1 MRRRDFFAFLRS
13 RKTLAAHAANG
24 GADRRSAFARAS
36 IMLPG
41 WKLKSGGVILPEER
55 LPAGQTVVVG
65 LQHVVAMFGA
75 TVLAPLLMGFD
86 PNLVVMFSGVG
97 TLIFF
102 FAVGGHVPSYLG
114 SSFSFIAAVIVATGY
129 SGAGANPNIAIALG
143 GIIAAGLLYT
153 LIGIAVALAGHGWV
167 ERLMPPVVTGA
178 VVAAIGLNLAPVAV
192 RGISG
197 GVFETAMAVVTV
209 VVIGVVAV
217 FAPGFWQRIPIL
229 LGGIFAYF
237 AYWVLANGLGL
248 GAPIEF
254 RRLAEAAWFGA
265 PSFFAPQFDLR
276 ATVLIAPIAIILVAE
291 NLGHLK
297 ALGAL
302 IGRNLDPYLGRAF
315 IGDGIAT
322 MVAAS
327 AGGTGMT
334 TYAENIGVMGMTKIY
349 STLAFVVA
357 AAFAIV
363 LGFSPK
369 FGALILTIPRPL
381 IGGLSVVVFGLIAA
395 AAGRLWVENNV
406 DFSKAS
412 NLITVGVSLVVGA
425 GDLTFNLGAF
435 GLGGIATASLTAIAL
450 NQLLRERSSAELGD
464 KDIHTWATHSEIAR
478 AAGHSMAE
486 EAAASIVHEVRQP
499 LGAVIANANAALRWL
514 ESKPPDLVEARAA
527 LSAIVGIGHRANE
540 VIEGIRAIFKRGNL
554 QPAALDANKLMLG
567 VLRVLGEELRAKQIT
582 VQTELV
588 DDLPPILA
596 DRVQLQQVILNLIM
610 NAIDAMSSVSD
621 RALVLRVRS
630 QIHEPLHV
638 LLSVE
643 DSGTGIDPKD
653 AERIFDA
660 FFTTKTRGM
669 GMGLAICRSIVETHG
684 GRLWA
689 ARADPHGSIF
699 HIELPTA

>member
-1 MRRRDFFAFLRS
+1 
-13 RKTLAAHAANG
+13 
-24 GADRRSAFARAS
+24 
-36 IMLPG
+36 MLPG

-86 PNLVVMFSGVG
+86 PNVVVMFSGVG

-102 FAVGGHVPSYLG
+102 IAVRGRIPSYLG
-114 SSFSFIAAVIVATGY
+114 SSFSFIAAVITVTGY
-129 SGAGANPNIAIALG
+129 SGAGANPNIGIALG

-192 RGISG
+192 RGVSG
-197 GVFETAMAVVTV
+197 GVFDTAMAILTV
-209 VVIGVVAV
+209 VMIGAVAV

-237 AYWVLANGLGL
+237 VYWIAANGLGL

-254 RRLAEAAWFGA
+254 RQLNEAAWFGA
-265 PSFFAPQFDLR
+265 PNFFAPRFDLR
-276 ATVLIAPIAIILVAE
+276 ATFLIAPVAIILVAE

-297 ALGAL
+297 ALGVL

-327 AGGTGMT
+327 LGGTGMT

-357 AAFAIV
+357 ALFAIV

-369 FGALILTIPRPL
+369 FGALVLTIPRPL
-381 IGGLSVVVFGLIAA
+381 IGGLSAVVFGLIAA

-412 NLITVGVSLVVGA
+412 NLITVGVSLVAGA

-450 NQLLRERSSAELGD
+450 NQLFRDRSNAELGD
-464 KDIHTWATHSEIAR
+464 KDINTWATHSEIAR

-499 LGAVIANANAALRWL
+499 LGAVITNANAALRWL
-514 ESKPPDLVEARAA
+514 EGNPPDLAEARAA

-540 VIEGIRAIFKRGNL
+540 VIEGIRAIFRRGNL
-554 QPAALDANKLMLG
+554 QPIALDANKLVLG
-567 VLRVLGEELRAKQIT
+567 VLRILGEELGANQIT
-582 VQTELV
+582 VRTELV
-588 DDLPPILA
+588 DDLPAILA

-610 NAIDAMSSVSD
+610 NAIEAMTSVTD
-621 RALVLRVRS
+621 RGRILRLKSEFNESEGV
-630 QIHEPLHV
+630 V
-638 LLSVE
+638 LSVE
-643 DSGTGIDPKD
+643 DSGAGIDPKN
-653 AERIFDA
+653 AERIFDV
-660 FFTTKTRGM
+660 FFTTKTSGM
-669 GMGLAICRSIVETHG
+669 GMGLAICRSIVEAHG

-689 ARADPHGSIF
+689 SRADPYGSIF
-699 HIELPTA
+699 HIMLPTA